1 MESSWTRVD
10 TNGDGALADVV
21 VAPLDGPDSVDVPGF
36 QRDATGVE
44 FFRVRVRLGAV
55 QYELRRRFSQF
66 EAVARSMRT
75 AARKHA
81 LPPKHLI
88 RHTDEN
94 LALRADALEG
104 WMRAVLGD
112 GECASDAELYLWPF
126 LELDAAR
133 ALLAQA
139 LPDEPCA
146 PSAPADEPAA
156 LSCVPPNSD
165 AVRKLEAERE
175 RLRAELGDKVGARS
189 RAREAPVFCLV
200 CPPSTPPACAHPAR
214 PPVECR
220 TLARAVRSARRR
232 AQASEV
238 RRLEHGMVT
247 AKALVATLRQHLVE
261 AERSRWACG
270 GDAPMASAPPAV
282 DALDCAVHERRQFA
296 DAPAAESQPPIA
308 LDAPRPQLAMLLG
321 LTHGAT
327 DAPSAAL
334 APAAQPAS
342 PARAPA
348 QRRGPGKAAKR
359 KEKRAA
365 KAGGDSLLV
374 ANARR
379 SIASH

>member
-175 RLRAELGDKVGARS
+175 RLRAELGDK
-189 RAREAPVFCLV
+189 
-200 CPPSTPPACAHPAR
+200 
-214 PPVECR
+214 
-220 TLARAVRSARRR
+220 
-232 AQASEV
+232 ASEV